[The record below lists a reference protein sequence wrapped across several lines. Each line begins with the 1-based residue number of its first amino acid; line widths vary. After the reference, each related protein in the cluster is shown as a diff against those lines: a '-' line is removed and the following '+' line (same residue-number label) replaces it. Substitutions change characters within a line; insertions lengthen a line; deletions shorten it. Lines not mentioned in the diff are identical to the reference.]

1 MSSVYATEP
10 ATSGRVIF
18 ETTHGPLE
26 IQLWCNECPET
37 TRFFLQLCID
47 GFFDDMLFHRIVPGF
62 LIQTGAMRQSE
73 VASHRN
79 NKVDSNSQ
87 QIYDSSRDDR
97 KAYRQAVHA
106 DYALER
112 RKYELHSRLRFNH
125 RGQVAMALNL
135 DDDHDR
141 NNGGSASASATA
153 VDSVEDLQ
161 PQFFV
166 TLDEAP
172 YLDGKHV
179 LFGTI
184 SGPTIFNAIRIGGV
198 EVDDQLNASQPV
210 DLEHAPRVRTVKIV
224 DNPVHV
230 TLRPSTETATVVP
243 WRSAPVHEGN
253 QQHQRKKKKRK
264 GKLDINVLSFGDEM
278 EDGNTRLS
286 QRDTTS
292 RHDAPKVELMVAGQ
306 DSATDHTPPE
316 THDMQSTQNQP
327 RLETDNGEQLK
338 QTLKYRPSAES
349 FGKAVKDQSI
359 NSPKSEQLAPI
370 SKASHLDSTDA
381 KVAKSAVEARRAKYT
396 KGRLGKRQR
405 EEDTMNKLLSFQS
418 KVKEQV
424 LGSRKAAMEGL
435 EDSLASRMARRAAQ
449 VEDADDANDQTPS
462 YHGQVLEDDGEDR
475 DIDGSW
481 LATRFKCRR
490 HMDQKS
496 KDGKELAGD
505 GRAVDD
511 YEVIDEKVNG
521 HHSGDHNTRKSHS
534 RRRHRRETEREKR
547 R

>member
-1 MSSVYATEP
+1 
-10 ATSGRVIF
+10 
-18 ETTHGPLE
+18 
-26 IQLWCNECPET
+26 
-37 TRFFLQLCID
+37 
-47 GFFDDMLFHRIVPGF
+47 
-62 LIQTGAMRQSE
+62 
-73 VASHRN
+73 
-79 NKVDSNSQ
+79 
-87 QIYDSSRDDR
+87 
-97 KAYRQAVHA
+97 
-106 DYALER
+106 
-112 RKYELHSRLRFNH
+112 
-125 RGQVAMALNL
+125 
-135 DDDHDR
+135 
-141 NNGGSASASATA
+141 
-153 VDSVEDLQ
+153 
-161 PQFFV
+161 
-166 TLDEAP
+166 
-172 YLDGKHV
+172 
-179 LFGTI
+179 
-184 SGPTIFNAIRIGGV
+184 
-198 EVDDQLNASQPV
+198 
-210 DLEHAPRVRTVKIV
+210 
-224 DNPVHV
+224 
-230 TLRPSTETATVVP
+230 
-243 WRSAPVHEGN
+243 
-253 QQHQRKKKKRK
+253 
-264 GKLDINVLSFGDEM
+264 
-278 EDGNTRLS
+278 
-286 QRDTTS
+286 
-292 RHDAPKVELMVAGQ
+292 MVAGQ